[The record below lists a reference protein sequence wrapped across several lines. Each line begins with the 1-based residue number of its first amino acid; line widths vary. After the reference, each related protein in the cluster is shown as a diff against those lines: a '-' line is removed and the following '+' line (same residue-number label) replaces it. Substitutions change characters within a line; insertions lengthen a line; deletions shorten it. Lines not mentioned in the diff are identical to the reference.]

1 MSKKRLLTLDDLYN
15 YYSTH
20 SRSTHFSSKDGSSPI
35 VVQVPGHL
43 TFDVDNTS
51 TEGLLPVVLQSCHI
65 GKNANKTIINED
77 VMTAALP
84 SFSNRPILGY
94 IHEVDGEWHF
104 YKHNLHEDEDGEIVY
119 DEIPVGIVPESC
131 GAKLE
136 YDEEK
141 DKTYVVI
148 NGYIFEEYSKAA
160 EILRR
165 EKECSVSVELSVRE
179 FSYNAK
185 ECCLVIE
192 DMYFSGVTILGKHP
206 DGEDVAP
213 GMVGSNIKLADFSV
227 KNNSLFADKYEKQIV
242 EMQDKLD
249 QLISCFNIDNSK
261 KGGISMNHFEELLAK
276 YSKTVEDI
284 TFEYECMSD
293 VELDAKF
300 EELFGEGETEPEDD
314 SIVVENSDATEDVE
328 ESEETIV
335 VEEDETPE
343 EESETTEVT
352 ETIIE
357 NEVFTRTYEL
367 SHDDVRCA
375 LYALLAPYEEADNAY
390 YYISEVFDDYFVY
403 ETWCGG
409 GTIYGQAYVK
419 DEETV
424 SFDGERYELFRELL
438 TASEKAEL
446 ESIRSNYS
454 AIAEKLKVYEDA
466 EIEAKK
472 VELLNAKDY
481 ASIRDNEVF
490 AELVENHENITFE
503 ELQTK
508 CDKILLDAV
517 KSGKYSAV
525 NSVDD
530 DTTDDSI
537 KTSKKQ
543 FANPTV
549 TKSKPSRYGNLFA
562 EKNK

>member
-20 SRSTHFSSKDGSSPI
+20 SRSTHFSSKDGGSPV
-35 VVQVPGHL
+35 VVQVPGNL
-43 TFDVDNTS
+43 LFDAEDNS
-51 TEGLLPVVLQSCHI
+51 TEGLLPVVLQACHT
-65 GKNANKTIINED
+65 GKNVNNTIISD
-77 VMTAALP
+77 STMTNALP

-104 YKHNLHEDEDGEIVY
+104 YKHNLHEDEAGEIVY

-136 YDEEK
+136 YDETK

-185 ECCLVIE
+185 EHCLVIE

-206 DGEDVAP
+206 DGDDVAP

-242 EMQDKLD
+242 EMQEKLD
-249 QLISCFNIDNSK
+249 NLISCFNIDNSK

-276 YSKTVEDI
+276 YNKTVEDI
-284 TFEYECMSD
+284 TFEYEGMSD
-293 VELDAKF
+293 EELDGKF
-300 EELFGEGETEPEDD
+300 AELFDNADVVDSDIDTEDD
-314 SIVVENSDATEDVE
+314 SVEDVTDDDSEVIVSNSD
-328 ESEETIV
+328 ESEEEVQDEPEV
-335 VEEDETPE
+335 VE
-343 EESETTEVT
+343 TEVVEP
-352 ETIIE
+352 ET
-357 NEVFTRTYEL
+357 FSRTYEL
-367 SHDDVRCA
+367 SHDDIRCA
-375 LYALLAPYEEADNAY
+375 LYNLLIPYEEADGRY
-390 YYISEVFDDYFVY
+390 YYISEVFDSYFVY
-403 ETWCGG
+403 ESWCDEVV
-409 GTIYGQAYVK
+409 YGQAYVK
-419 DEETV
+419 DEDTV
-424 SFDGERYELFRELL
+424 SFEGERYELFKELL

-446 ESIRSNYS
+446 DAMRSNYAVIS
-454 AIAEKLKVYEDA
+454 EKLKVYEEA

-472 VELLNAKDY
+472 VELLNAEDY
-481 ASIRDNEVF
+481 AFIRDDEVF
-490 AELVENHENITFE
+490 AGLVEDHGNISYE
-503 ELQTK
+503 ELQAK
-508 CDKILLDAV
+508 CDKMLLDAV

-525 NSVDD
+525 NSVE
-530 DTTDDSI
+530 DTT

-543 FANPTV
+543 FGNPAV
-549 TKSKPSRYGNLFA
+549 EKVKPSRYGNLF
-562 EKNK
+562 KKQNKQVEG

>member
-20 SRSTHFSSKDGSSPI
+20 SRSTHFSSKDSGTPV
-35 VVQVPGHL
+35 VVQVPGNL
-43 TFDVDNTS
+43 IFDADDNS

-65 GKNANKTIINED
+65 GRNANNTIIEED
-77 VMTAALP
+77 VMTNALP

-185 ECCLVIE
+185 EHCLVIE

-213 GMVGSNIKLADFSV
+213 GMVGSNIKLADFSA

-242 EMQDKLD
+242 EMQEKLD
-249 QLISCFNIDNSK
+249 TLISCFNIDNSK
-261 KGGISMNHFEELLAK
+261 KGGSSMSHFEELLAK
-276 YSKTVEDI
+276 YDKTTEDI
-284 TFEYECMSD
+284 TFEYEGMSD
-293 VELDAKF
+293 EELDAKF
-300 EELFGEGETEPEDD
+300 TELFGDIDIVINEADTEGESTDEPDGE
-314 SIVVENSDATEDVE
+314 
-328 ESEETIV
+328 
-335 VEEDETPE
+335 P
-343 EESETTEVT
+343 EVT
-352 ETIIE
+352 EVIAEELEQSDTNE
-357 NEVFTRTYEL
+357 SEVVEVETVEPEVFARTYEL
-367 SHDDVRCA
+367 SHDDIRCA
-375 LYALLAPYEEADNAY
+375 LYNLLIPYEEADGDC
-390 YYISEVFDDYFVY
+390 YYISEVFDSYFVY
-403 ETWCGG
+403 ESWCGG
-409 GTIYGQAYVK
+409 RVFGQAYVK

-424 SFDGERYELFRELL
+424 AFEGERYELFKELL

-446 ESIRSNYS
+446 EAMRSNYS
-454 AIAEKLKVYEDA
+454 QLYEKVKGYEKVEL
-466 EIEAKK
+466 EAKK
-472 VELLNAKDY
+472 TDLLNSEDY
-481 ASIRDNEVF
+481 DLIRDDEEF
-490 AELVENHENITFE
+490 AKLVKDHEDISFE
-503 ELQTK
+503 ELESM
-508 CDKILLDAV
+508 CDKIILKAA
-517 KSGKYSAV
+517 KSGKYGM
-525 NSVDD
+525 
-530 DTTDDSI
+530 TTSEEQHDV
-537 KTSKKQ
+537 TTKKQ
-543 FANPTV
+543 FTNPEV
-549 TKSKPSRYGNLFA
+549 KKKKPSRYGNLF
-562 EKNK
+562 KK